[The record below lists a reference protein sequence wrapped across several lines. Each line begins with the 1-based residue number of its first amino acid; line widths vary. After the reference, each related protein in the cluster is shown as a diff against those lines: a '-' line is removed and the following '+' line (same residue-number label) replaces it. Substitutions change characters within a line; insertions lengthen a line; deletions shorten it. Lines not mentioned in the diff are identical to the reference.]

1 MRTPSQT
8 VGPFFS
14 FGLCDRPQH
23 ELPGGSA
30 RLVGRVL
37 DGDGA
42 PVPDAMVEL
51 WSPGVGFGRAGTDAE
66 GSYSF
71 LVPDGFAQLE
81 VMVFARGLLKP
92 VVTRLYP
99 PHATG
104 AEDTTMVAVQEGDAL
119 RFDVHLQGERE
130 TAFFEL

>member
-14 FGLCDRPQH
+14 FGLCDRPRH
-23 ELPGGSA
+23 ELPGGSV

-37 DGDGA
+37 DGEGV

-51 WSPGVGFGRAGTDAE
+51 WSPDAGFGRAGTDAE

-71 LVPDGFAQLE
+71 LVPDGFARLE

-99 PHATG
+99 PGATG
-104 AEDTTMVAVQEGDAL
+104 AEDATMVAADDGDGL
-119 RFDVHLQGERE
+119 RFDVRLQGDGE